1 MTKGDI
7 QQLIVTLEVG
17 QDVHLYLSDKR
28 EIYAVQYQIEQAK
41 KFGYKIVFKKLYDN
55 KFYFEIVKE
64 GDKSRILKIIEKHER
79 NDNPESERDDND
91 EEAV

>member
-28 EIYAVQYQIEQAK
+28 EIYAVRYQIEQAK